1 MSSETSSPTPKR
13 LYGGQAVIEGVMMRG
28 PRFFAVACRRANGQ
42 VAVTCEE
49 VPKSLRP
56 DWQKLPFLRGAF
68 SIVDAMALGTR
79 ALFWAAKVAEADIP
93 KPSSSMEDAI
103 ARAEI
108 APVGVAPVAGIVIPG
123 VASPNTSRVT
133 DVAIGSAMILGL
145 AIGIG
150 LIVGIPYFITE
161 VIGPRLGITGWW
173 QTALLDG
180 IVRLAI
186 FFGYIS
192 LVGRYKHVRRTF
204 EYHGAE
210 HKVINALESGAPLTV
225 ETALAQT
232 RLHPRCGTS
241 FVVIVMVVATLVFA
255 VFRESPLYALLLP
268 KLPENL
274 ATLERIL
281 TGIIRLVVMVGLM
294 MPIAGISFELLRLA
308 GKYRGNPIADALSR
322 PGMWT
327 QLLTTR
333 EPDAKQIEVAIA
345 SLKEAMKGEGDLPDE
360 SHPDR
365 APMRES
371 QTPNTG
377 TVVA

>member
-1 MSSETSSPTPKR
+1 MSSETLTPTPRK

-28 PRFFAVACRRANGQ
+28 PRFFAVACRRANGDI
-42 VAVTCEE
+42 AVTCED

-56 DWQKLPFLRGAF
+56 DWQKLPFLRGGF

-93 KPSSSMEDAI
+93 KASSSMQDAI

-108 APVGVAPVAGIVIPG
+108 APVGVAPVVDVVIPG
-123 VASPNTSRVT
+123 VASSNASRVT

-150 LIVGIPYFITE
+150 LIVGIPYLVTE
-161 VIGPRLGITGWW
+161 VLGPKLGITGWW

-180 IVRLAI
+180 IVRLTI
-186 FFGYIS
+186 FFTYIS

-210 HKVINALESGAPLTV
+210 HKVINALEAGGPLTV

-268 KLPENL
+268 KLPDNL
-274 ATLERIL
+274 LALERIV

-333 EPDAKQIEVAIA
+333 EPDAQQIEVAIA
-345 SLKEAMKGEGDLPDE
+345 SLKAAMRGEGDLPDE
-360 SHPDR
+360 SSSDR
-365 APMRES
+365 SPASEGDLPS
-371 QTPNTG
+371 SG

>member
-1 MSSETSSPTPKR
+1 MSSETSSPTPST

-28 PRFFAVACRRANGQ
+28 PRFFAVACRRANGA

-93 KPSSSMEDAI
+93 KASAQKDAI
-103 ARAEI
+103 SRAEI
-108 APVGVAPVAGIVIPG
+108 APVGVAPVVDVVVPG
-123 VASPNTSRVT
+123 VASPNASRVT

-150 LIVGIPYFITE
+150 LIVGIPYLVTE
-161 VIGPRLGITGWW
+161 VIGPKLGITGWW

-180 IVRLAI
+180 IVRLTI
-186 FFGYIS
+186 FFTYIS
-192 LVGRYKHVRRTF
+192 VVGRYKHVRRTF

-210 HKVINALESGAPLTV
+210 HKVINALESGRPLTV
-225 ETALAQT
+225 ENALAQT

-274 ATLERIL
+274 LALERIV
-281 TGIIRLVVMVGLM
+281 TGIIRLIVMVGLM

-333 EPDAKQIEVAIA
+333 EPDARQVEIAIA
-345 SLKEAMKGEGDLPDE
+345 SLKAAMRGEGDL
-360 SHPDR
+360 SGGGG
-365 APMRES
+365 
-371 QTPNTG
+371 PNQPVVKDDDLPSTG